1 MIVDKVIKRVKGTC
15 CVHILVVSVN
25 YRTAPVEFREK
36 LTFQAAELERA
47 MTTLQNQKSVLENV
61 IVSTCNRTEIYAV
74 VDQLHTGRYY
84 IKKFLADWFQLEI
97 EEVAPYLTIFEQDG
111 AIDHL
116 FRVTCG
122 LDSMVVGETQ
132 ILGQIKI
139 AFRSTTSKSNRNNF

>member
-74 VDQLHTGRYY
+74 VDQLHT
-84 IKKFLADWFQLEI
+84 
-97 EEVAPYLTIFEQDG
+97 DG
-111 AIDHL
+111 I
-116 FRVTCG
+116 
-122 LDSMVVGETQ
+122 
-132 ILGQIKI
+132 IL
-139 AFRSTTSKSNRNNF
+139 RNFS